1 VTAIPL
7 ADAPALR
14 PLARRTNIVRFV
26 LVSIAI
32 GAALAA
38 VVAARH
44 PGTHALV
51 PLAARGDTIV
61 VVDLS
66 ASISTDTYAQIGA
79 TLSSLARGGGKLG
92 LVVFS
97 DQAYEAFPQGT
108 PARDLAPI
116 ARLFE
121 VPKQT
126 SPGFAPTLPPN
137 PWTASFSGGTK
148 ISAGL
153 TLAHTLAV
161 ADRRAPATVVLV
173 SDLSDDPN
181 DLRPLSSILLAY
193 RRDHVPVRVVG
204 LNPSETDVAFF
215 RHALS
220 PAPPFVNAPVSVA
233 TGPALRTTFPWALV
247 LGALLACAALAAL
260 EGWAPRL
267 TWSST

>member
-1 VTAIPL
+1 MTAIPL
-7 ADAPALR
+7 TDAQALR
-14 PLARRTNIVRFV
+14 PFARRTRLIR
-26 LVSIAI
+26 LALAALAI
-32 GAALAA
+32 GAAVGA
-38 VVAARH
+38 VLLARH
-44 PGTHALV
+44 PDTHALV
-51 PLAARGDTIV
+51 PLADRGDTIV

-79 TLSSLARGGGKLG
+79 TLSSLARSGGKLG

-116 ARLFE
+116 ARLFD
-121 VPKQT
+121 VPGQA
-126 SPGFAPTLPPN
+126 SPGFAPAIPPN
-137 PWTASFSGGTK
+137 PWTATFSGGTK

-161 ADRRAPATVVLV
+161 AEPRTPATVVLV

-181 DLRPLSSILLAY
+181 DLRRLSSILLAY
-193 RRDHVPVRVVG
+193 RRDHVPVRIVG
-204 LNPSETDVAFF
+204 LNPSDADVAFF

-220 PAPPFVNAPVSVA
+220 PAPPVVSAPASVA
-233 TGPALRTTFPWALV
+233 AAPAIRTAFPWALV
-247 LGALLACAALAAL
+247 LAALLACGALAVL

-267 TWSST
+267 EWRRT